1 MPTERPREP
10 AGGGVSSEA
19 LCQVLGGAE
28 IATEFASAGSVRNF
42 AGGSIASGAGRFVGS
57 ISMTSS
63 SGDANRA
70 LDAARMEFER
80 GFDIVSEG
88 KDK

>member
-1 MPTERPREP
+1 M
-10 AGGGVSSEA
+10 
-19 LCQVLGGAE
+19 LGGADR
-28 IATEFASAGSVRNF
+28 ATKFGSAGSVRNF
-42 AGGSIASGAGRFVGS
+42 AGGSMASGAGRLVGS
-57 ISMTSS
+57 ISTTSS

-80 GFDIVSEG
+80 GCFDMVSEG